1 MFKKYFCFIF
11 ISISIVL
18 PLFSQEIE
26 DENTV
31 PETRNDIQIFGG
43 AGFGVYYLKNNDSK
57 SNNSISATGIYT
69 IGAFY
74 SISNNFYFG
83 IGYDRLGFATNQ
95 DSAQTAHVKN
105 IGLLL
110 KYNINRNEKSSI
122 HFNLN
127 LGTTSLKYLDN
138 KTNTNVNASSLFI
151 EPGIG
156 FDHFWGNHWGF
167 FLNASYYY
175 TRYNKIVNKDNHP
188 LKIINNG
195 FEEQLWIALSG
206 MHLKIGLIYKF

>member
-1 MFKKYFCFIF
+1 MLKINCCLIF
-11 ISISIVL
+11 LSILFVL

-31 PETRNDIQIFGG
+31 PESRNDFQIYGG
-43 AGFGVYYLKNNDSK
+43 AGFGIYSLK
-57 SNNSISATGIYT
+57 SNESKANNSLTTTSIYT

-74 SISNNFYFG
+74 SINNNFYFG
-83 IGYDRLGFATNQ
+83 ISYNRLSFATNQ
-95 DSAQTAHVKN
+95 DSTQSAHVN
-105 IGLLL
+105 NLGLLL
-110 KYNINRNEKSSI
+110 KYNVQKTEKSSI

-138 KTNTNVNASSLFI
+138 KINANVNASSLFL

-156 FDHFWGNHWGF
+156 FDHFWGNHLGY

-195 FEEQLWIALSG
+195 FEEQLWIALMG
-206 MHLKIGLIYKF
+206 MHLKLGLIYKF